1 LSPLV
6 KATVPKVQ
14 TGSIVTPK
22 KRRMVN
28 VLDVLEIT
36 DSTSLAPIGKVA
48 EVDKTQPNTDTK
60 KIEAETQA
68 ET

>member
-1 LSPLV
+1 
-6 KATVPKVQ
+6 
-14 TGSIVTPK
+14 VTPK